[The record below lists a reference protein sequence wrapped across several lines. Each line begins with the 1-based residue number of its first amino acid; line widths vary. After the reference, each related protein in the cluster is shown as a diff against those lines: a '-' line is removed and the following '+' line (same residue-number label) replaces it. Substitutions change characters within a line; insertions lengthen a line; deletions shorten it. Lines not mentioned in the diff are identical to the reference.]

1 MLGEVNRSL
10 ILLSE
15 GETSI
20 GEPITEMEFVN
31 SMMAQMMEAGY
42 KVNEILETDICAY
55 IEIIAY
61 KSSKNEEK
69 RISNLLF

>member
-1 MLGEVNRSL
+1 MLGEVNKAL
-10 ILLSE
+10 TLLAS

-20 GEPITEMEFVN
+20 GEPITEEEFLN
-31 SMMAQMMEAGY
+31 SMMSQMMESGY
-42 KVNEILETDICAY
+42 KINEMLGTDICTY